1 MLTKSVMETARDR
14 VGIAAVAKTVSA
26 AHLADTT
33 AANTAEYD
41 RDEVQARRLRR
52 QRRQDRA
59 ARRNLAGWTVRMW

>member
-1 MLTKSVMETARDR
+1 MLTKSVMDTAQDR
-14 VGIAAVAKTVSA
+14 VGIAAVAETVAA

-41 RDEVQARRLRR
+41 RDEIQARRLRR